1 MDMLTV
7 SKKGDWADRGL
18 GDPRMYSIGTAAG
31 KRAIANFESFG
42 TGATDRTGGPSRRDN
57 GDRRSMH
64 RTRHAEACLIGLL
77 AALATFC
84 ALQAGAAETHS
95 IVAQSDQ
102 TTAGTGRRPLSQR
115 IAAAALPIQIDSS
128 AQPRDGDPPSP
139 ETPIAAA
146 EPLAGSAPERLVA
159 SQVAATGG
167 EGVVRPAA
175 VKPAAASVPAPAHE
189 PAAEAA
195 AAPVVE
201 PPVAEFVPDTPAADS
216 FAVAEEPF
224 DSASVDEPL
233 ESEHGSRDDGS
244 PGAGAVHAA
253 SPADGRA
260 QDAPALVAEPDE
272 SLPAADAAP
281 ATESLRGM
289 LLRRVKVALAGIP
302 RPIDARALRA
312 RAIPPREVSPRDAA
326 ADPATGEA
334 AAQTDATPAGNA
346 AALAAAQPG
355 AVPTPSA
362 AGTPARLEFDIC
374 ESRAIVG
381 EGEQLVMRID
391 VRNVGGTAA
400 EGVTATLFFA
410 EGVEPV
416 QSIGHAAK
424 VYPGEVRFAA
434 VDTLAPGNALHLLVT
449 AVGTKPGSVTY
460 RGELECRQLA
470 GRLAREGAVTVSP
483 RQAAAPQP
491 TIIHR

>member
-1 MDMLTV
+1 
-7 SKKGDWADRGL
+7 
-18 GDPRMYSIGTAAG
+18 
-31 KRAIANFESFG
+31 
-42 TGATDRTGGPSRRDN
+42 
-57 GDRRSMH
+57 
-64 RTRHAEACLIGLL
+64 
-77 AALATFC
+77 
-84 ALQAGAAETHS
+84 
-95 IVAQSDQ
+95 
-102 TTAGTGRRPLSQR
+102 
-115 IAAAALPIQIDSS
+115 
-128 AQPRDGDPPSP
+128 
-139 ETPIAAA
+139 
-146 EPLAGSAPERLVA
+146 LAGSAPERLVA
-159 SQVAATGG
+159 SHVAATDG

-175 VKPAAASVPAPAHE
+175 VKPAAARVPAPAHEPAVHE

-224 DSASVDEPL
+224 ESASVDEPL
-233 ESEHGSRDDGS
+233 ESEHGSRDDG
-244 PGAGAVHAA
+244 PPDAGAVHAA

-281 ATESLRGM
+281 AAESLRGM

-302 RPIDARALRA
+302 RPIDARTLRA

-326 ADPATGEA
+326 ADPAADPVAGEA

-346 AALAAAQPG
+346 AARAAAQPG
-355 AVPTPSA
+355 AVPTPPA

-391 VRNVGGTAA
+391 VRNVGGTPA

-483 RQAAAPQP
+483 RQAAAPQT

>member
-1 MDMLTV
+1 
-7 SKKGDWADRGL
+7 
-18 GDPRMYSIGTAAG
+18 
-31 KRAIANFESFG
+31 
-42 TGATDRTGGPSRRDN
+42 
-57 GDRRSMH
+57 MH

-159 SQVAATGG
+159 SHVAATDG

-175 VKPAAASVPAPAHE
+175 VKPAAARVPAPAHEPAVHE

-224 DSASVDEPL
+224 ESASVDEPL
-233 ESEHGSRDDGS
+233 ESEHGSRDDG
-244 PGAGAVHAA
+244 PPDAGAVHAA

-281 ATESLRGM
+281 AAESLRGM

-302 RPIDARALRA
+302 RPIDARTLRA

-326 ADPATGEA
+326 ADPAADPVAGEA

-346 AALAAAQPG
+346 AARAAAQPG
-355 AVPTPSA
+355 AVPTPPA

-391 VRNVGGTAA
+391 VRNVGGTPA

-483 RQAAAPQP
+483 RQAAAPQT

>member
-1 MDMLTV
+1 
-7 SKKGDWADRGL
+7 
-18 GDPRMYSIGTAAG
+18 
-31 KRAIANFESFG
+31 
-42 TGATDRTGGPSRRDN
+42 
-57 GDRRSMH
+57 MH

-175 VKPAAASVPAPAHE
+175 VKPATASVPAPAHE

-260 QDAPALVAEPDE
+260 QDAPALIAEPDE

-302 RPIDARALRA
+302 RPIDARTLRA

-326 ADPATGEA
+326 ADPAAGEA

-355 AVPTPSA
+355 AVPTPPA
-362 AGTPARLEFDIC
+362 AGTPVRLEFDIC

-483 RQAAAPQP
+483 RQAATPQT

>member
-1 MDMLTV
+1 
-7 SKKGDWADRGL
+7 
-18 GDPRMYSIGTAAG
+18 
-31 KRAIANFESFG
+31 
-42 TGATDRTGGPSRRDN
+42 
-57 GDRRSMH
+57 MH

-128 AQPRDGDPPSP
+128 MQPRDGDPPSP

-146 EPLAGSAPERLVA
+146 EPLAGSAPERPVA

-167 EGVVRPAA
+167 EGVIRPAA
-175 VKPAAASVPAPAHE
+175 VKPAAANGPAPAHEPAVHE

-201 PPVAEFVPDTPAADS
+201 PPVAEFVPDAPAAES
-216 FAVAEEPF
+216 FAATEEPF
-224 DSASVDEPL
+224 DSAAVDETF
-233 ESEHGSRDDGS
+233 ESEDG
-244 PGAGAVHAA
+244 PPDAGAVHAA
-253 SPADGRA
+253 SPADGRVP
-260 QDAPALVAEPDE
+260 DAPALVAQPDE
-272 SLPAADAAP
+272 TLTAADAAP
-281 ATESLRGM
+281 AAESLRGM

-302 RPIDARALRA
+302 RPIDARTLRA

-326 ADPATGEA
+326 A
-334 AAQTDATPAGNA
+334 AQADATPAGNA

-355 AVPTPSA
+355 AVPTPPA

-391 VRNVGGTAA
+391 VRNVGGTPA

-483 RQAAAPQP
+483 RQAAAPQT

>member
-1 MDMLTV
+1 
-7 SKKGDWADRGL
+7 
-18 GDPRMYSIGTAAG
+18 
-31 KRAIANFESFG
+31 
-42 TGATDRTGGPSRRDN
+42 
-57 GDRRSMH
+57 MH

-128 AQPRDGDPPSP
+128 MQPRDGDPPSP

-146 EPLAGSAPERLVA
+146 EPLAGSAPERPVA

-167 EGVVRPAA
+167 EGVIRPAA
-175 VKPAAASVPAPAHE
+175 VKPAAANGPAPAHE
-189 PAAEAA
+189 PAADAA

-201 PPVAEFVPDTPAADS
+201 PPVAEIVPDTPAADS

-224 DSASVDEPL
+224 DSAAVDEPL
-233 ESEHGSRDDGS
+233 ESEHASRDDGS

-253 SPADGRA
+253 SPADGLA
-260 QDAPALVAEPDE
+260 QDAPALVAQPDE

-281 ATESLRGM
+281 AAESLRGM

-302 RPIDARALRA
+302 RPIDARTLRA
-312 RAIPPREVSPRDAA
+312 RAIPPREVSPRDA
-326 ADPATGEA
+326 A

-355 AVPTPSA
+355 AVPTPPA

-391 VRNVGGTAA
+391 VRNVGGTPA

-416 QSIGHAAK
+416 QSIGHSAK

-434 VDTLAPGNALHLLVT
+434 VDALAPGNTLHLLVT

-483 RQAAAPQP
+483 RQAAAPQT